1 MGLKGGEWIRKA
13 EEKLND
19 VRESVGSGLS
29 KSGNLSNFNL
39 PVAWIN
45 RIKNRVWDRVSVW
58 IFHSSFEKW
67 ISETN
72 NAESVLQESTSNFY
86 SMGIRL
92 T

>member
-39 PVAWIN
+39 PVA
-45 RIKNRVWDRVSVW
+45 
-58 IFHSSFEKW
+58 
-67 ISETN
+67 
-72 NAESVLQESTSNFY
+72 
-86 SMGIRL
+86 
-92 T
+92 